1 MQAKDRGEKQA
12 HLLQPYT
19 QMYELK
25 APDMGYNKQVLAP
38 DISNSTRTTRIHM
51 YAVVVCMYGLVL
63 QAANSVTTQTTA
75 WHFLEGIRIG
85 HRRSSL
91 K

>member
-1 MQAKDRGEKQA
+1 
-12 HLLQPYT
+12 
-19 QMYELK
+19 MYELK

-75 WHFLEGIRIG
+75 
-85 HRRSSL
+85 
-91 K
+91 